1 MTTLLAIN
9 DLVESLTDPPD
20 LEGLCRVLWVDRAN
34 DRAVL
39 LVMEV
44 APKQPFPKQLSILE
58 GWLQAGTAR
67 KTQLKPPAYML
78 RTELPDAAKAS
89 RDGNW
94 ERIAP
99 LVATGAIYEPEA
111 MGGMVSK
118 RAAEL
123 GIPRKSLYRILYR
136 FWMNGQVRDALL
148 PNYEQSGAP
157 GRVKQFAEGKRNGR
171 RSPLL
176 THAPETPPQA
186 LTEADKSCIKLGYAL
201 YKNNAVESIADAY
214 IKTLRRFYATER
226 KIAGVSNDDIEL
238 RPLHELP
245 TLRQFTY
252 WGQKAFDELDVLRGR
267 KGETKW
273 NKDHRALV
281 GRVGDGVRGP
291 CHRFEIDATIAD
303 IYLVSRYNRNW
314 IIGRPVVY
322 VVVDVF
328 TALIVGVYV
337 GLDGP
342 SWSGARQALF
352 NATMDKVAFCAG
364 YGLTINPEDWPS
376 HYLAQEVMCDR
387 GEMIGQGAEDA
398 MVSGLG
404 VTLAIA
410 PPFRPDWKSI
420 VESRF
425 RVLNRTSQVHWTP
438 GAVRQR
444 NKERGE
450 RDYRLDATLD
460 LAEFTHIILASII
473 HYNHHHRQ
481 SDRLSSDMIAAG
493 VVNATP
499 IELWNWGFASGI
511 AEPKNPPV
519 EAVYRHLLTTGQG
532 TVQAGGIHFKGMFY
546 VCERAKVERW
556 FARARKNGR
565 SDISLWYDPNTTT
578 NVWVHSAD
586 GSFETCYLRKSE
598 SRYVGRRFEEVEDML
613 AIIDTPSSQ
622 IQHAELTSKVRL
634 DATIEAK
641 IQTATADKN
650 ANFEP
655 ASKVERIGKI
665 RENRA
670 RERDGTPVRPVP
682 VPVTPIATPAASTP
696 PSRSATEYA
705 GERSA
710 EVIDLL
716 GHLRP
721 GARK

>member
-1 MTTLLAIN
+1 MTTMLAVN
-9 DLVESLTDPPD
+9 DLVESLTEPSD
-20 LEGLCRVLWVDRAN
+20 LGGICRVLWVNRPD

-39 LVMEV
+39 MVMED
-44 APKQPFPKQLSILE
+44 APKQPFSKQLSLLE
-58 GWLQAGTAR
+58 GWIRAGTAR
-67 KTQLKPPAYML
+67 KTHFKPPAYML
-78 RTELPDAAKAS
+78 RTELTDAAKAS
-89 RDGNW
+89 RDSNW

-99 LVATGAIYEPEA
+99 LVATGAIFEPDA
-111 MGGMVSK
+111 MGGMVSQ

-123 GIPRKSLYRILYR
+123 EIPRKSLYRILYR
-136 FWMNGQVRDALL
+136 FWMNGLVRDALL

-157 GRVKQFAEGKRNGR
+157 GKAKQFADGKRNGR
-171 RSPLL
+171 RPKFQGLE
-176 THAPETPPQA
+176 AEEPRQA
-186 LTEADKSCIKLGYAL
+186 LSEADKSCIKLGYAL

-226 KIAGVSNDDIEL
+226 KVAGVSDDDIEL
-238 RPLHELP
+238 RPMHELP
-245 TLRQFTY
+245 TPRQFAY

-267 KGETKW
+267 QGEVHW
-273 NKDHRALV
+273 QKDHRALI

-328 TALIVGVYV
+328 TALIVGIYV

-352 NATMDKVAFCAG
+352 NATADKVAFCAS
-364 YGLTINPEDWPS
+364 YGLTISPEDWPS

-425 RVLNRTSQVHWTP
+425 RVLNRTSQVHWIP

-460 LAEFTHIILASII
+460 LAEFTHIILASVI

-481 SDRLSSDMIAAG
+481 PVRLSADMLASG

-519 EAVYRHLLTTGQG
+519 EAVYRHLLSTGQG
-532 TVQAGGIHFKGMFY
+532 TVQAGGIHFKGMLY
-546 VCERAKVERW
+546 VCERAEVERW

-565 SDISLWYDPNTTT
+565 TDLTLWYDPNTTT
-578 NVWVHSAD
+578 VVWVRSAD
-586 GSFETCYLRKSE
+586 GSFETCHLRKSE
-598 SRYVGRRFEEVEDML
+598 SRYIGRRFEEVEDML
-613 AIIDTPSSQ
+613 AIIETPSPQ
-622 IQHAELTSKVRL
+622 IRHDELTSKVQL

-641 IQTATADKN
+641 IKSASADKS

-655 ASKVERIGKI
+655 SSKLQRIGNI

-670 RERDGTPVRPVP
+670 RERESTPQLPTP
-682 VPVTPIATPAASTP
+682 QATPIGPSSP
-696 PSRSATEYA
+696 VGPSRSAAEYA

>member
-1 MTTLLAIN
+1 MTTMLAIN
-9 DLVESLTDPPD
+9 DLVESLTEPPELD
-20 LEGLCRVLWVDRAN
+20 GLCRVLWVSKPN
-34 DRAVL
+34 DRVVL
-39 LVMEV
+39 MMMED
-44 APKQPFPKQLSILE
+44 APKQPFPKQLSLLE
-58 GWLQAGTAR
+58 GWIRDGTAR
-67 KTQLKPPAYML
+67 KTTLKPPAYML
-78 RTELPDAAKAS
+78 RSDLTDAAKAS
-89 RDGNW
+89 RDSNW

-99 LVATGAIYEPEA
+99 LVSTGAIFEPDA
-111 MGGMVSK
+111 MGPLVAQ

-123 GIPRKSLYRILYR
+123 EIPRKSLYRILYR

-148 PNYEQSGAP
+148 PNYDQSGAP
-157 GRVKQFAEGKRNGR
+157 GKPKQFAVGKRGGR
-171 RSPLL
+171 PSPLL
-176 THAPETPPQA
+176 DHPPEEPPQA
-186 LTEADKSCIKLGYAL
+186 LTEVDKSCIKLGYAL
-201 YKNNAVESIADAY
+201 YKSNAVESISDAH

-226 KIAGVSNDDIEL
+226 KIVGVSDDDIEL

-267 KGETKW
+267 KGEKNW
-273 NKDHRALV
+273 NKDHRALI

-328 TALIVGVYV
+328 TALIVGIYV

-352 NATMDKVAFCAG
+352 NATADKVAFCAS
-364 YGLTINPEDWPS
+364 YGLTISLEDWPS
-376 HYLAQEVMCDR
+376 RYLAQEVMCDR

-398 MVSGLG
+398 MVTGLG

-425 RVLNRTSQVHWTP
+425 RVLNRTSQVHWIP

-460 LAEFTHIILASII
+460 LAEFTHIILASVI

-481 SDRLSSDMIAAG
+481 PDRLSADMIASG

-511 AEPKNPPV
+511 AEPKNPPI
-519 EAVYRHLLTTGQG
+519 EAVYRHLLSTGQG
-532 TVQAGGIHFKGMFY
+532 AVQAGGIHFKGMFY
-546 VCERAKVERW
+546 VCERAEVDRW

-565 SDISLWYDPNTTT
+565 SDISIWYDPNTTA
-578 NVWVHSAD
+578 NVWIRSAD
-586 GSFETCYLRKSE
+586 GLFETCHLRKSE

-613 AIIDTPSSQ
+613 AIIENPSPQ
-622 IQHAELTSKVRL
+622 IQHADLTSKVRL

-641 IQTATADKN
+641 IQTASADKQ

-655 ASKVERIGKI
+655 ASKVQRIGNI

-670 RERDGTPVRPVP
+670 RERESTPQRTAASA
-682 VPVTPIATPAASTP
+682 TPIAPGV
-696 PSRSATEYA
+696 PSQSATEYA